1 MLNKK
6 NINSIKMLAIVIIAL
21 AAIGIVIGLF
31 SFYLT
36 YKTEGFG
43 KKDFCMTSKCLVGF
57 FKNIDGVIKIFQV
70 TGWLLTIIAT
80 IGGVFVALMTY
91 QTGIRNSNLSNHISH
106 LNMFR
111 DFINAEIS
119 KRKYITPERINIYQW
134 YILIFPKSK
143 HGDVSISYKYEGL
156 ITSILNIVNEANEK
170 ISEATGKYDY
180 RTHQFK
186 IIDSLDKLGIKISNG
201 TKNEFIA
208 IELQVFDLI
217 DCVNM
222 TFTQVSTELSKLDRK
237 YT

>member
-6 NINSIKMLAIVIIAL
+6 RKNSILKLAIAITVVAV
-21 AAIGIVIGLF
+21 IGIILGGY

-36 YKTEGFG
+36 YQAESFG
-43 KKDFCMTSKCLVGF
+43 EKELCVTSKCLVSF
-57 FKNIDGVIKIFQV
+57 SEKTEGVIKIFEV
-70 TGWLLTIIAT
+70 TAWLLTIIAT

-111 DFINAEIS
+111 DFINAEIL
-119 KRKYITPERINIYQW
+119 KRKYLTPERINIYQW
-134 YILIFPKSK
+134 YVLIFPDSK
-143 HGDVSISYKYEGL
+143 YGDVLISEKYED
-156 ITSILNIVNEANEK
+156 SILNIYNVVNDANDK

-186 IIDSLDKLGIKISNG
+186 IIASLEKLGIKISNG
-201 TKNEFIA
+201 TKNEFVA

-222 TFTQVSTELSKLDRK
+222 TFTEVNTELSKLERK

>member
-1 MLNKK
+1 M
-6 NINSIKMLAIVIIAL
+6 
-21 AAIGIVIGLF
+21 
-31 SFYLT
+31 
-36 YKTEGFG
+36 
-43 KKDFCMTSKCLVGF
+43 
-57 FKNIDGVIKIFQV
+57 
-70 TGWLLTIIAT
+70 
-80 IGGVFVALMTY
+80 FVALMTY